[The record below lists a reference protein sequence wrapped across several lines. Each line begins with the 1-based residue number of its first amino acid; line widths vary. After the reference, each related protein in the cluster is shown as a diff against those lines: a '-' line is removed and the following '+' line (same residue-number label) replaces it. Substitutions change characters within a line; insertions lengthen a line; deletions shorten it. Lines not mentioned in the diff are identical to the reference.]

1 MNIGV
6 TLIGQMIT
14 FILLIFLVQKYL
26 YGPLSALME
35 ARKRKIAEGL
45 EAAERGKNEQQ
56 LAERRATE
64 LLSEAK
70 VKAAEILA
78 MAEKRGT
85 DLREE
90 AKGIAR
96 EEAEQIMV
104 AGRAELSSEVS
115 RARNDL
121 RQKVAELSVEGAQKI
136 LQKEEDAKVH
146 AQLLDRVIAQL

>member
-56 LAERRATE
+56 LSERRAAE

-78 MAEKRGT
+78 QAEKRGV

-90 AKGIAR
+90 AKGVAR
-96 EEAEQIMV
+96 QEAEQILV
-104 AGRAELSSEVS
+104 AARSELSQEVN

-121 RQKVAELSVEGAQKI
+121 RQRVADLSIEGAQKI
-136 LQKEEDAKVH
+136 LQKEVDAKVH